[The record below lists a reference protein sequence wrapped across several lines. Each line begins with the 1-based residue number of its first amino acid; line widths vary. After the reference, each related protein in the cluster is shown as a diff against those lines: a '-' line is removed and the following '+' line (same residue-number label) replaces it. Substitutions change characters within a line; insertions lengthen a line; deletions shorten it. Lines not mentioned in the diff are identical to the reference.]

1 MLPPLVNTGFQVL
14 FHSPPGVL
22 FTFPSRYY
30 TLSVTKSCL
39 ALEGGPPCFPQG
51 SSCPVV
57 LWIPAM
63 QCSVRVPDCHRL
75 WSSFPT
81 VFHSTLPQ
89 LCRSATPQSRSSAV
103 WAFPRSLAATKGIS
117 VDFFSS
123 GYLDV
128 SLHRVP
134 SVHLWIQCT
143 VIRLSPYW
151 VSPFGNPWIK
161 AHLQLPMAYRSLS
174 RPSSAL
180 GAKASS
186 LCFLSLDLLDQI
198 LKTNQVPF
206 FLLNRPLS
214 LPVRVLCF
222 RFERFEIVGSQFL
235 CLALFKASL
244 FPFAF
249 SVSFVLCSCQGP
261 QERSVPEGTVILQNR
276 TVKIQNAYSHS
287 YCCALRLSR
296 SRRKTEPSVKTHL
309 LVCSCRK
316 RFFRTLRRVSL
327 ERR

>member
-1 MLPPLVNTGFQVL
+1 
-14 FHSPPGVL
+14 
-22 FTFPSRYY
+22 
-30 TLSVTKSCL
+30 
-39 ALEGGPPCFPQG
+39 
-51 SSCPVV
+51 
-57 LWIPAM
+57 M
-63 QCSVRVPDCHRL
+63 QSEP
-75 WSSFPT
+75 
-81 VFHSTLPQ
+81 
-89 LCRSATPQSRSSAV
+89 RSARTPV
-103 WAFPRSLAATKGIS
+103 WALSISLAATLKIEFS
-117 VDFFSS
+117 FSSS

-128 SLHRVP
+128 SVHRVP

-235 CLALFKASL
+235 CLAFFKASL

-276 TVKIQNAYSHS
+276 TVKIRNAYSHS
-287 YCCALRLSR
+287 YCCALRLSSLTQKDR
-296 SRRKTEPSVKTHL
+296 TFSEKPSMKIHRKLTYSYVRAGSGSFEP
-309 LVCSCRK
+309 
-316 RFFRTLRRVSL
+316 FGVSP
-327 ERR
+327 

>member
-1 MLPPLVNTGFQVL
+1 MVL
-14 FHSPPGVL
+14 LYSH
-22 FTFPSRYY
+22 R
-30 TLSVTKSCL
+30 
-39 ALEGGPPCFPQG
+39 
-51 SSCPVV
+51 
-57 LWIPAM
+57 IP
-63 QCSVRVPDCHRL
+63 RVPWYSGYSPLYQPFRLRDCYSL
-75 WSSFPT
+75 SSSFPT

-117 VDFFSS
+117 VVFFSS

-214 LPVRVLCF
+214 LPIRVLCF

-235 CLALFKASL
+235 CLAFFKASL

-249 SVSFVLCSCQGP
+249 SVSFV
-261 QERSVPEGTVILQNR
+261 
-276 TVKIQNAYSHS
+276 
-287 YCCALRLSR
+287 
-296 SRRKTEPSVKTHL
+296 
-309 LVCSCRK
+309 
-316 RFFRTLRRVSL
+316 
-327 ERR
+327 

>member
-1 MLPPLVNTGFQVL
+1 M
-14 FHSPPGVL
+14 L

-89 LCRSATPQSRSSAV
+89 LCRSATPQSRSSAD

-206 FLLNRPLS
+206 F
-214 LPVRVLCF
+214 F
-222 RFERFEIVGSQFL
+222 
-235 CLALFKASL
+235 
-244 FPFAF
+244 
-249 SVSFVLCSCQGP
+249 
-261 QERSVPEGTVILQNR
+261 
-276 TVKIQNAYSHS
+276 
-287 YCCALRLSR
+287 
-296 SRRKTEPSVKTHL
+296 
-309 LVCSCRK
+309 
-316 RFFRTLRRVSL
+316 
-327 ERR
+327 

>member
-214 LPVRVLCF
+214 LPVRVLRF
-222 RFERFEIVGSQFL
+222 RFERFEIVGSQF
-235 CLALFKASL
+235 
-244 FPFAF
+244 
-249 SVSFVLCSCQGP
+249 FVLLYSKQVCFP
-261 QERSVPEGTVILQNR
+261 LLFLSVLYYAVVR
-276 TVKIQNAYSHS
+276 V
-287 YCCALRLSR
+287 
-296 SRRKTEPSVKTHL
+296 RRRDPFPKEP
-309 LVCSCRK
+309 
-316 RFFRTLRRVSL
+316 
-327 ERR
+327 